1 MYRNGVLP
9 SGEPITALVAG
20 DVPIVG
26 TQFSCESCHGRSGM
40 GAAEGDYVV
49 PSVAAQFL
57 FAESPQPARPAYDK
71 DSLAK
76 LLREGVTPSGR
87 VLSPQL
93 MPRYQLADAD
103 VDTLLAYLETLSPGD
118 SPGVNDSTIRFAV
131 IVTDEPDT
139 AERDAVVAVVRRF
152 AEDINRQTRNDG
164 ERWDRG
170 YTPESKLPTVFREW
184 AIDEWVLSGAPSTWR
199 GQKARA
205 SPRCTSASCH
215 RSNPG
220 SMKSSRASGKS

>member
-1 MYRNGVLP
+1 MFRISCLFFAALLLAACGESDNDDVSIAAGERMYRNGVLP

-103 VDTLLAYLETLSPGD
+103 VDTLLAYLETL
-118 SPGVNDSTIRFAV
+118 
-131 IVTDEPDT
+131 
-139 AERDAVVAVVRRF
+139 
-152 AEDINRQTRNDG
+152 
-164 ERWDRG
+164 
-170 YTPESKLPTVFREW
+170 
-184 AIDEWVLSGAPSTWR
+184 
-199 GQKARA
+199 
-205 SPRCTSASCH
+205 
-215 RSNPG
+215 
-220 SMKSSRASGKS
+220 